1 MAGVGWGIAVIRV
14 ALVMPVCLALLAG
27 CKTAPP
33 FGDAAFKAA
42 GETGVTAET
51 ATDAYAATT
60 AGETFV
66 APDTV
71 GSTPAGLLGSDPK
84 DDLSLGKKQFKANNH
99 GLAEQ
104 HFRKA
109 VEAHPKDGEA
119 WAGLAASYDRL
130 QRFDLADR
138 AYREA
143 MQILGPTPELLNNQG
158 FSYMLRGDYRRAREV
173 LRKAQAADPRNPYIL
188 NNLNLLEK
196 SARTGKSID

>member
-1 MAGVGWGIAVIRV
+1 
-14 ALVMPVCLALLAG
+14 MPVCLALLAG

-33 FGDAAFKAA
+33 FGDVTSKAG

-51 ATDAYAATT
+51 ATDAYAATPT
-60 AGETFV
+60 GETF
-66 APDTV
+66 ATPDTV
-71 GSTPAGLLGSDPK
+71 GSTPAGVLGSDPK
-84 DDLSLGKKQFKANNH
+84 DDLSLGKKQFKANNY

-138 AYREA
+138 AYKEA
-143 MQILGPTPELLNNQG
+143 IQILGPTPELLNNQG
-158 FSYMLRGDYRRAREV
+158 FSYMLRGDYRRAREA

-196 SARTGKSID
+196 TARTGKSID

>member
-1 MAGVGWGIAVIRV
+1 MIRV
-14 ALVMPVCLALLAG
+14 PLVLAVGLCLLAG

-33 FGDAAFKAA
+33 FGDASLTPGTESASA
-42 GETGVTAET
+42 TAP
-51 ATDAYAATT
+51 DAYAATT
-60 AGETFV
+60 PAEPLGPTE
-66 APDTV
+66 PV
-71 GSTPAGLLGSDPK
+71 GATPAGVLGSDPK
-84 DDLSLGKKQFKANNH
+84 DDLSLGKKHFKANNY

-138 AYREA
+138 AYKEA
-143 MQILGPTPELLNNQG
+143 IQILGPTPELLNNQG
-158 FSYMLRGDYRRAREV
+158 FSYMLRGDYRRAREA

-196 SARTGKSID
+196 TARTGKSID